1 MDDVMKSKLIIQ
13 ENVNEENEKIKEE
26 DEKNKTTEII
36 LNERMSLNT
45 QRNLSLIN
53 RARLKILKDNFYKNR
68 NKIKN
73 NNYENIE
80 SPKKENEGIFFTEPN
95 IPIKNN
101 INHNISNS
109 EENTYKNFIKN
120 TINKI
125 QKERYND
132 LITVRKLRKEMFK
145 NEDKDYIS
153 CLWLKNKN
161 KQYPSYKIL
170 SNLFVDLYHITK
182 KERNKLKGFQ
192 KQKFTLPPILNNK
205 LGRNNKLIFQKNNTI
220 NNRNINSKN
229 IISSITVED
238 NINNNIIHSDFEN

>member
-1 MDDVMKSKLIIQ
+1 MISKLIIQ
-13 ENVNEENEKIKEE
+13 ENVKEENEKIKEE

-95 IPIKNN
+95 IPIKKNN
-101 INHNISNS
+101 YQNISDT
-109 EENTYKNFIKN
+109 EENTYKDFIKN

-125 QKERYND
+125 QKERNKD
-132 LITVRKLRKEMFK
+132 LITVIKLRKEMFK

-192 KQKFTLPPILNNK
+192 KQKFTLPPILYNK
-205 LGRNNKLIFQKNNTI
+205 LGRNNKQIFQKNNTI

-238 NINNNIIHSDFEN
+238 NINNNIIYSDFEN

>member
-1 MDDVMKSKLIIQ
+1 MISKLIIQ
-13 ENVNEENEKIKEE
+13 ENVKEENEKIKEE

-101 INHNISNS
+101 NYQNISDT
-109 EENTYKNFIKN
+109 EENTYKDFIKN

-125 QKERYND
+125 QKERNND
-132 LITVRKLRKEMFK
+132 LITVIKLRKEMFK

-170 SNLFVDLYHITK
+170 SNLFVDLYNITK

-192 KQKFTLPPILNNK
+192 KQKFTLPPILYNK
-205 LGRNNKLIFQKNNTI
+205 LGRNNKQIFQKNNTI

>member
-1 MDDVMKSKLIIQ
+1 MKSKLIIQ

-53 RARLKILKDNFYKNR
+53 RAKLKVLKDNFHKNR
-68 NKIKN
+68 NKIQI

-80 SPKKENEGIFFTEPN
+80 LPKKENEGIFFTEPN

-192 KQKFTLPPILNNK
+192 KQKFTLPPILYNK
-205 LGRNNKLIFQKNNTI
+205 LGRNNKQIFQKNNTI

>member
-1 MDDVMKSKLIIQ
+1 MDDVMISKLIIQ
-13 ENVNEENEKIKEE
+13 ENVKEENEKIKEE

-101 INHNISNS
+101 NYQNISDT
-109 EENTYKNFIKN
+109 EENTYKDFIKN

-125 QKERYND
+125 QKERNKD
-132 LITVRKLRKEMFK
+132 LITVIKLRKEMFK

-192 KQKFTLPPILNNK
+192 KQKFTLPPILYNK
-205 LGRNNKLIFQKNNTI
+205 LGRNNKQIFQKNNTI

-229 IISSITVED
+229 IISSITVEG

>member
-1 MDDVMKSKLIIQ
+1 MDDVMISKLIIQ
-13 ENVNEENEKIKEE
+13 ENVKEENEKIKEE

-101 INHNISNS
+101 NYQNISDT
-109 EENTYKNFIKN
+109 EENTYKDFIKN

-125 QKERYND
+125 QKERNKD
-132 LITVRKLRKEMFK
+132 LITVIKLRKEMFK

-192 KQKFTLPPILNNK
+192 KQKFTLPPILYNK
-205 LGRNNKLIFQKNNTI
+205 LGRNNEQIFQKNNTI

-229 IISSITVED
+229 IISSITVEG

>member
-1 MDDVMKSKLIIQ
+1 MISKLIIQ
-13 ENVNEENEKIKEE
+13 ENVKEENEKIKEE

-101 INHNISNS
+101 NYQNISDT
-109 EENTYKNFIKN
+109 EENTYKDFIKN

-125 QKERYND
+125 QKERNKD
-132 LITVRKLRKEMFK
+132 LITVIKLRKEMFK

-205 LGRNNKLIFQKNNTI
+205 LGGNNKLIFQKNNTI

>member
-1 MDDVMKSKLIIQ
+1 MKSKLIIQ

-45 QRNLSLIN
+45 HRNLSLIN
-53 RARLKILKDNFYKNR
+53 RAKLKILKDNFHKNR
-68 NKIKN
+68 NRN
-73 NNYENIE
+73 NTTSNENIE
-80 SPKKENEGIFFTEPN
+80 SPKKEKEGIFFTEPN

-101 INHNISNS
+101 ISQNISNT
-109 EENTYKNFIKN
+109 EENTYKDFIKN

-153 CLWLKNKN
+153 YLWLKNKN
-161 KQYPSYKIL
+161 KQYPSYNIL
-170 SNLFVDLYHITK
+170 SHLFVDLSKITL
-182 KERNKLKGFQ
+182 KERNKLKAF
-192 KQKFTLPPILNNK
+192 KKKKFTLPPILNIK
-205 LGRNNKLIFQKNNTI
+205 SGRNNKPIHYKNNTI
-220 NNRNINSKN
+220 NIRNINSNN
-229 IISSITVED
+229 IISTITIEE
-238 NINNNIIHSDFEN
+238 NINNKIINSDVEN

>member
-1 MDDVMKSKLIIQ
+1 MISKLIIQ
-13 ENVNEENEKIKEE
+13 ENVKEENEKIKEE

-95 IPIKNN
+95 IPIKKNN
-101 INHNISNS
+101 YQNISDT
-109 EENTYKNFIKN
+109 EENTYKDFIKN

-125 QKERYND
+125 QKERNKD
-132 LITVRKLRKEMFK
+132 LITVIKLRKEMFK

-153 CLWLKNKN
+153 CLWLKYKN

-192 KQKFTLPPILNNK
+192 KQKFTLPPILYNK
-205 LGRNNKLIFQKNNTI
+205 LGRNNKQIFQKNNTI

>member
-1 MDDVMKSKLIIQ
+1 MISKLIIQ
-13 ENVNEENEKIKEE
+13 ENVKEENEKIKEE

-95 IPIKNN
+95 IPIKKNN
-101 INHNISNS
+101 YQNISDT
-109 EENTYKNFIKN
+109 EENTYKDFIKN

-125 QKERYND
+125 QKERNKD
-132 LITVRKLRKEMFK
+132 LITVIKLRKEMFK

-192 KQKFTLPPILNNK
+192 KQKFTLPPILYNK
-205 LGRNNKLIFQKNNTI
+205 LGRNNKQIFQKNNTI

>member
-1 MDDVMKSKLIIQ
+1 MISKLIIQ
-13 ENVNEENEKIKEE
+13 ENVKEENEKIKEE

-101 INHNISNS
+101 NYQNISDT
-109 EENTYKNFIKN
+109 EENTYKDFIKN

-125 QKERYND
+125 QKERNKD
-132 LITVRKLRKEMFK
+132 LITVIKLRKEMFK

-192 KQKFTLPPILNNK
+192 KQKFTLPPILYNK
-205 LGRNNKLIFQKNNTI
+205 LGRNNEQIFQKNNTI

>member
-1 MDDVMKSKLIIQ
+1 MISKLIIQ
-13 ENVNEENEKIKEE
+13 ENVKEENEKIKEE

-95 IPIKNN
+95 IPIKKNN
-101 INHNISNS
+101 YQNISDT
-109 EENTYKNFIKN
+109 EENTYKDFIKN

-125 QKERYND
+125 QKERNKD
-132 LITVRKLRKEMFK
+132 LITVIKLRKEMFK

-170 SNLFVDLYHITK
+170 SNLFVDLYYITK

>member
-1 MDDVMKSKLIIQ
+1 MDDVIKSRLILQ

-101 INHNISNS
+101 NYQNISDT
-109 EENTYKNFIKN
+109 EENTYKDFIKN

-125 QKERYND
+125 QKERNND
-132 LITVRKLRKEMFK
+132 LITVIKLRKEMFK

-170 SNLFVDLYHITK
+170 SNLFVDLYNITK

-192 KQKFTLPPILNNK
+192 KQKFTLPPILYNK
-205 LGRNNKLIFQKNNTI
+205 LGRNNKQIFQKNNTI

>member
-1 MDDVMKSKLIIQ
+1 MKSKLIIQ

-53 RARLKILKDNFYKNR
+53 RAKLKVLKDNFHKNR
-68 NKIKN
+68 NKIQI
-73 NNYENIE
+73 NNYETIE
-80 SPKKENEGIFFTEPN
+80 LPKKENEEIFFTEPN

-161 KQYPSYKIL
+161 KKYPSYNIL
-170 SNLFVDLYHITK
+170 SNLFVDLLIITK
-182 KERNKLKGFQ
+182 KERKKLKAFQ
-192 KQKFTLPPILNNK
+192 KQSFILPPINNK
-205 LGRNNKLIFQKNNTI
+205 SGRNNRQFFQKNNTI
-220 NNRNINSKN
+220 NNRKINSIN
-229 IISSITVED
+229 IISSITIED
-238 NINNNIIHSDFEN
+238 NINNKLIHSDV

>member
-1 MDDVMKSKLIIQ
+1 MDDVMISKLIIQ
-13 ENVNEENEKIKEE
+13 ENVKEENEKIKEE

-101 INHNISNS
+101 NYQNISDT
-109 EENTYKNFIKN
+109 EENTYKDFIKN

-125 QKERYND
+125 QKERNKD
-132 LITVRKLRKEMFK
+132 LITVIKLRKEMFK

>member
-1 MDDVMKSKLIIQ
+1 MISKLIIQ
-13 ENVNEENEKIKEE
+13 ENVKEENEKIKEE

-101 INHNISNS
+101 NYQNISDT
-109 EENTYKNFIKN
+109 EENTYKDFIKN

-125 QKERYND
+125 QKERNKD
-132 LITVRKLRKEMFK
+132 LITVIKLRKEMFK

-192 KQKFTLPPILNNK
+192 KQKFTLPPILYNK
-205 LGRNNKLIFQKNNTI
+205 LGRNNKQIFQKNNTI

>member
-1 MDDVMKSKLIIQ
+1 MKSKLIIQ

-53 RARLKILKDNFYKNR
+53 RAKLKVLKDNFHKNR
-68 NKIKN
+68 NKIQI

-80 SPKKENEGIFFTEPN
+80 LPKKENEGIFFTEPN

-161 KQYPSYKIL
+161 KKYPSYNIL
-170 SNLFVDLYHITK
+170 SNLFVDLLIITK
-182 KERNKLKGFQ
+182 KERKKLKAFQ
-192 KQKFTLPPILNNK
+192 KQSFILPPINNK
-205 LGRNNKLIFQKNNTI
+205 SGRNNRQFFQKNNTI
-220 NNRNINSKN
+220 NNRNINSIN
-229 IISSITVED
+229 IISSITIED
-238 NINNNIIHSDFEN
+238 NINNKLIHSDVEN

>member
-1 MDDVMKSKLIIQ
+1 MISKLIIQ
-13 ENVNEENEKIKEE
+13 ENVKEENEKIKEE

-53 RARLKILKDNFYKNR
+53 RAKLKILKDNFYKNR

-95 IPIKNN
+95 IPIKKNN
-101 INHNISNS
+101 YQNISDT
-109 EENTYKNFIKN
+109 EENTYKDFIKN

-125 QKERYND
+125 QKERNKD
-132 LITVRKLRKEMFK
+132 LITVIKLRKEMFK

-192 KQKFTLPPILNNK
+192 KQKFTLPPILYNK
-205 LGRNNKLIFQKNNTI
+205 LGRNNKQIFQKNNTI

-229 IISSITVED
+229 IISSITVEG